1 MKEVRIIGA
10 AKLKGQTSEQSLP
23 SLLLAVACGA
33 ALGCLAS
40 LTGNLLI
47 TVITALSIPL
57 ILWKPFLGL
66 IGMMFMAPFEELTT
80 LGFSFTLVRVVGAV
94 TFICWFFQVIL
105 KREKIKTD
113 RFLGVALLFLAWSC
127 CSLLWVINWDK
138 GIAAVLTISQLVLL
152 YLMSRNLVNSDDK
165 LRVVLVSYV
174 VGAVAAAIIATL
186 GVYEAGFVTRASVSD
201 LQDPNHFARALSVA
215 LILTVYLTCKY
226 RSYQRYLYFIS
237 SFLLA
242 GGVLL
247 SGSRGAWLAVLASA
261 AAAALYTK
269 SKILKI
275 ALITTLMTVILL
287 CNSVALRTMPPLIT
301 ERVVSMTE
309 LADRGSGRLDIWM
322 VGVEMVKKNW
332 PAGVGINSFITA
344 YNDYLL
350 KTSDEIRDRG
360 VMRDAHNSFLCIL
373 AELGLLG
380 LLLFCM
386 FWLVAWKSVSG
397 LSGDPEKTMGVCMLV
412 YLFFASLTGTEYMNK
427 YFWVGLLVVNMLFVV
442 KANKLADEQVI
453 TRKRGAGYEY
463 L

>member
-10 AKLKGQTSEQSLP
+10 AELKGQIGEQSLTSP
-23 SLLLAVACGA
+23 LLAVACGA

-40 LTGNLLI
+40 LTGNLFI
-47 TVITALSIPL
+47 TVITALSITL
-57 ILWKPFLGL
+57 ILWKPFFGL

-80 LGFSFTLVRVVGAV
+80 FGYSFTLVKVVGVV
-94 TFICWFFQVIL
+94 TFICWLLQVLL
-105 KREKIKTD
+105 KKEKIKTD
-113 RFLGVALLFLAWSC
+113 HFLGVALLFLAWAC
-127 CSLLWVINWDK
+127 CSLLWVMNWNK
-138 GIAAVLTISQLVLL
+138 GIAAVATISQLVLL
-152 YLMSRNLVNSDDK
+152 YLMSRNLINSDEK

-174 VGAVAAAIIATL
+174 VGAVAAAVIATL

-215 LILTVYLTCKY
+215 LILTVYLACKY
-226 RSYQRYLYFIS
+226 RSHQRMLCFIS

-242 GGVLL
+242 WGVLL

-261 AAAALYTK
+261 AAAFLYTK
-269 SKILKI
+269 NKILKI
-275 ALITTLMTVILL
+275 TLVTALGMVVLLFNSPILR
-287 CNSVALRTMPPLIT
+287 AMPPLIT
-301 ERVVSMTE
+301 ERVVSMPE

-344 YNDYLL
+344 YNDYIV

-380 LLLFCM
+380 LILFCM
-386 FWLVAWKSVSG
+386 FWLAAWKSVG
-397 LSGDPEKTMGVCMLV
+397 ALSGEPEKTMGVCMLV

-427 YFWVGLLVVNMLFVV
+427 YFWVGLLVVNMLFLVKGNKPAVEKVV
-442 KANKLADEQVI
+442 
-453 TRKRGAGYEY
+453 TRKRESGYSY